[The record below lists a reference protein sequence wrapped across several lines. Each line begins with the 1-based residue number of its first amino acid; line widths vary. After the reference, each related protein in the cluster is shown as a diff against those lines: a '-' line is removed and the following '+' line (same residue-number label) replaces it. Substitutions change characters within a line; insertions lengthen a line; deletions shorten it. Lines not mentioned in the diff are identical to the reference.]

1 MQNRVAALA
10 LACALFGLLI
20 SQAGITAFADG
31 QAASASST
39 GNTVWQVLSFPLRIV
54 TGAGG
59 LAIGAVG
66 GSVRGIVNTEEKFAQ
81 NTFGKAEENPI
92 LVPVGLV
99 GTVLAVPVGIVTGAP
114 EGAMKGGKYGYHV
127 WDNF

>member
-1 MQNRVAALA
+1 MKNKIAALA
-10 LACALFGLLI
+10 LAGALLG
-20 SQAGITAFADG
+20 QVGIAAFADG
-31 QAASASST
+31 DAEAPASST
-39 GNTVWQVLSFPLRIV
+39 GNTVWQVISFPLRIV

-59 LAIGAVG
+59 MAIGAVG

-81 NTFGKAEENPI
+81 NTFGKAEENPM

-99 GTVLAVPVGIVTGAP
+99 GTVIAVPVGIVTGAP
-114 EGAMKGGKYGYHV
+114 EGAVKGGKYGYNV

>member
-1 MQNRVAALA
+1 MNYKFAALA
-10 LACALFGLLI
+10 LAGLLLT
-20 SQAGITAFADG
+20 QVGFTAFADG
-31 QAASASST
+31 DAAAPASSA

-66 GSVRGIVNTEEKFAQ
+66 GSVRGIVNTEEQFAQ
-81 NTFGKAEENPI
+81 NTFGKAEENPM

-114 EGAMKGGKYGYHV
+114 EGAVKGGKYGYHV